1 MDRQHFR
8 AELWFRKEN
17 TSPDVFWVDPE
28 PLTVWMILVR
38 FKVQSHTLPELSPGS
53 ALGVE
58 LRLQVIAACVTPA
71 AAHYAKTSV
80 GRCPNTS

>member
-8 AELWFRKEN
+8 AELWFKKEN

-38 FKVQSHTLPELSPGS
+38 FKVKSHTLPELSPGS